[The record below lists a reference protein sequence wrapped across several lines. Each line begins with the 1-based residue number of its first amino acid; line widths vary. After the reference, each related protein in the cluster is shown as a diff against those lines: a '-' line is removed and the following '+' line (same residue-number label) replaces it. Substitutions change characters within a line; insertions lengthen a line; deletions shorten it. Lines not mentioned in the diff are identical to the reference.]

1 MTSLEV
7 VWTAWVMSWPCAVA
21 TTVVA
26 WAWTVL
32 AFCSATRGAETQ
44 TPNPARAAMSA
55 VAEPRRSQSF
65 IRRQAPETSAGTA
78 TRRSAR

>member
-1 MTSLEV
+1 
-7 VWTAWVMSWPCAVA
+7 
-21 TTVVA
+21 
-26 WAWTVL
+26 
-32 AFCSATRGAETQ
+32 
-44 TPNPARAAMSA
+44 MSA